1 MLTQLSV
8 KNHTLVESLD
18 IEFGSG
24 LSAITGETGAG
35 KSILLNALGL
45 TLGDRADF
53 DQVRNNAKRAEI
65 HASFDTSGLDAVQA
79 FLEEQA
85 LDDEGECLLRRVINA
100 NGSSKAWVNG
110 QPVTLSILRELAE
123 QLISIHSQHEH
134 QRLLRAD
141 TQRELLDDYAGT
153 TKLAYQVADLYRQW
167 KRKSEQLAALEANM
181 EQHLQQKELLSF
193 QVEELLSLGLEE
205 GEFEALE
212 EEQKQLANAEDIQST
227 LYQANT
233 ALSEDERFNVLNG
246 LRQITHL
253 SQQID
258 IDNRHLHEANQLLE
272 SAYSQLQEARDS
284 LRRTSEQIQIN
295 PERLME
301 VDERLSA
308 AFDLARKHRCEPGQ
322 LPEISLQ
329 LQQQQ
334 QQLGDLD
341 TGLIG
346 LKDEIETLD
355 TEYHSL
361 ARELSQLRTDAA
373 KKMTKAVQAHFN
385 ELSMEG
391 AELFIELQS
400 IAASEQGLEQCQ
412 FLIRTNPGQDH
423 KPLARIASGGELSRV
438 SLAIQ
443 VVTAS
448 SSQNPTLVFDEVDA
462 GIGGTTATVVG
473 KKLRDLGRHAQ
484 VICVTHLA
492 QVASQA
498 HNHLS
503 VTKISAGASTLTHI
517 KPIQQQERR
526 AEIARMLSG
535 NTESEHSLKHAEEL
549 LSGRQN

>member
-8 KNHTLVESLD
+8 RNHTLVESLD
-18 IEFGSG
+18 IEFTSG

-53 DQVRNNAKRAEI
+53 GQVRNTAKRAEI
-65 HASFDTSGLDAVQA
+65 HANFDINGLSAVQA

-85 LDDEGECLLRRVINA
+85 LDDGGECILRRVINA

-110 QPVTLSILRELAE
+110 QPVTLSILRELGE

-141 TQRELLDDYAGT
+141 TQRELLDDYAGA
-153 TKLAYQVADLYRQW
+153 TKLAHQVADLYRQW
-167 KRKSEQLAALEANM
+167 KRKSDELATLEANM
-181 EQHLQQKELLSF
+181 EQHLQQKELLNF
-193 QVEELLSLGLEE
+193 QVEELLSFGLEE
-205 GEFEALE
+205 GEFDALE
-212 EEQKQLANAEDIQST
+212 EEQKQLANAEDIQRT
-227 LYQANT
+227 LYQTSAV
-233 ALSEDERFNVLNG
+233 LSEDENFNVLNG
-246 LRQITHL
+246 LRQVTHL

-258 IDNRHLHEANQLLE
+258 IGNDNLDEANQLLE
-272 SAYSQLQEARDS
+272 TAYSQLQEARDS
-284 LRRTSEQIQIN
+284 LRRTSEQIQMN

-308 AFDLARKHRCEPGQ
+308 AFDLARKHRCEPSQ
-322 LPEISLQ
+322 LPDLSLH
-329 LQQQQ
+329 LQKQQ

-341 TGLIG
+341 SGLIG
-346 LKDEIETLD
+346 LKDEVDVLD
-355 TEYHSL
+355 TQYHSL
-361 ARELSQLRTDAA
+361 ARELRQLRASAA
-373 KKMTKAVQAHFN
+373 QKMSAAVQTHFS
-385 ELSMEG
+385 ELSMAG
-391 AELFIELQS
+391 AELRIDLQTTE
-400 IAASEQGLEQCQ
+400 ASEQGLEQCQ

-423 KPLARIASGGELSRV
+423 KPLTRIASGGELSRI

-443 VVTAS
+443 VVTAG
-448 SSQNPTLVFDEVDA
+448 SSQNPTLVFDEVDV
-462 GIGGTTATVVG
+462 GIGGATATVVG
-473 KKLRDLGRHAQ
+473 KKLRSLAQHAQ

-503 VTKISAGASTLTHI
+503 VSKMSAGESTLTDI
-517 KPIQQQERR
+517 KPIEQQDRR

-549 LSGRQN
+549 LASIQN